1 MRFRYFVARW
11 AGVHLVGFLIAS
23 RSVPTGEYLAV
34 RLERQPVLNGPLVK
48 QRWIVRELQQR
59 RSNFLRFRHAFV
71 HGIKASFLVSTF
83 EIAHV
88 SQSANISIA
97 DMKSHLAD
105 IHDVSIINLRGAG
118 EASDAAQIGF
128 RAILW
133 GDGGYPIRAVRQAVC
148 RNYCRPGPG

>member
-23 RSVPTGEYLAV
+23 RSVRTGEYLAV
-34 RLERQPVLNGPLVK
+34 RLERQPVTHCRLVK
-48 QRWIVRELQQR
+48 KRWIVRGLQQR
-59 RSNFLRFRHAFV
+59 RSNFLRFRHPFV

-97 DMKSHLAD
+97 DMKSHLSDMHD
-105 IHDVSIINLRGAG
+105 ISIINLRGAG
-118 EASDAAQIGF
+118 EGSDAAQIGF

-133 GDGGYPIRAVRQAVC
+133 GDGGYPIRAVLQSVTT
-148 RNYCRPGPG
+148 NYSRSAPV